1 MNKAD
6 LIKKMSNDADITQT
20 QATKAFN
27 SIIEGVAKELSKNR
41 RVTIVGFGTFS
52 VSHRQPQD
60 RRAPEDRCPQGP
72 EVHAGQGAERS
83 LLVHPRTEKNGV
95 RHKCLTFFLVCRT
108 APRRGFLL
116 IAE

>member
-27 SIIEGVAKELSKNR
+27 AITDGIAKELSKNR

-52 VSHRQPQD
+52 VSQRKARTGRNPKTGEPLKIKARKVPKFTPGKALKD
-60 RRAPEDRCPQGP
+60 R
-72 EVHAGQGAERS
+72 
-83 LLVHPRTEKNGV
+83 
-95 RHKCLTFFLVCRT
+95 F
-108 APRRGFLL
+108 
-116 IAE
+116 

>member
-27 SIIEGVAKELSKNR
+27 AIIEGVAKELSKNR

-52 VSHRQPQD
+52 VSHRKARIGRNPKTGAPLKIAARKVPKFTPGKALKD
-60 RRAPEDRCPQGP
+60 R
-72 EVHAGQGAERS
+72 
-83 LLVHPRTEKNGV
+83 
-95 RHKCLTFFLVCRT
+95 F
-108 APRRGFLL
+108 
-116 IAE
+116 

>member
-52 VSHRQPQD
+52 VSHRKARIGRNPKTGAPLKIAARKVPKFTPGKALKD
-60 RRAPEDRCPQGP
+60 R
-72 EVHAGQGAERS
+72 
-83 LLVHPRTEKNGV
+83 
-95 RHKCLTFFLVCRT
+95 F
-108 APRRGFLL
+108 
-116 IAE
+116 